1 MKVRGSERTF
11 SPSHLFAFP
20 GRKNAPPVGSH
31 GTNMTLKD
39 KVALVTGGSRG
50 IGRSVCVRLAG
61 AGAFVFINY
70 ARNEEA
76 ARETLRL
83 VGQAGGS
90 GKIVRFDVADDRA
103 TAEAIAALIREKGR
117 IDILVNNAGESRDGL
132 LVRMKEQDWGRV
144 LDTNLTGAF
153 HCCRAAAY
161 AMMKQRG
168 GRIINVSSL
177 VALSGNAGQANYS
190 ASKAGLIGL
199 TKSLARELAP
209 RAICVNAVA
218 PGLIDTDMTSAMTEE
233 QREKI
238 LEGIP
243 LSRLGTP
250 DDVAGV
256 VLFLA
261 SDEAGYITGQV
272 IGVNGG
278 LYM

>member
-1 MKVRGSERTF
+1 
-11 SPSHLFAFP
+11 
-20 GRKNAPPVGSH
+20 
-31 GTNMTLKD
+31 MTLKG

-50 IGRSVCVRLAG
+50 IGRAICLRLAG
-61 AGAFVFINY
+61 AGAFVAVNY
-70 ARNEEA
+70 ARNGQA
-76 ARETLRL
+76 ARETIRL
-83 VGQAGGS
+83 IGEAGGEAEALC
-90 GKIVRFDVADDRA
+90 FDVADHGAA
-103 TAEAIAALIREKGR
+103 TGAIAALIERRGR
-117 IDILVNNAGESRDGL
+117 VDILVNNAGESRDGL
-132 LVRMKEQDWGRV
+132 LVRMKEQDWDRV
-144 LDTNLTGAF
+144 IDTNLKGAF
-153 HCCRAAAY
+153 NCSRAVAY
-161 AMMKQRG
+161 AMMKRRS
-168 GRIINVSSL
+168 GRIVNVSSV

-209 RAICVNAVA
+209 RGICVNAVA

-233 QREKI
+233 QRERV
-238 LEGIP
+238 LGEIP

>member
-1 MKVRGSERTF
+1 M
-11 SPSHLFAFP
+11 
-20 GRKNAPPVGSH
+20 N
-31 GTNMTLKD
+31 LKG

-50 IGRSVCVRLAG
+50 IGRAVSVRLAG
-61 AGAFVFINY
+61 AGAFVIVNF

-83 VGQAGGS
+83 IGEAGGD
-90 GKIVRFDVADDRA
+90 GTIARFDVSDDRES
-103 TAEAIAALIREKGR
+103 TDAIAALIKEKGR

-132 LVRMKEQDWGRV
+132 LVRMKDRDWDRV
-144 LDTNLTGAF
+144 IGTNLKGAF
-153 HCCRAAAY
+153 HCCRAVAY
-161 AMMKQRG
+161 TMMKQRG
-168 GRIINVSSL
+168 GRIVNVSSV

-190 ASKAGLIGL
+190 ASKAGLVGL

-233 QREKI
+233 QRESV
-238 LEGIP
+238 LAGIP

>member
-1 MKVRGSERTF
+1 MR
-11 SPSHLFAFP
+11 LQ
-20 GRKNAPPVGSH
+20 
-31 GTNMTLKD
+31 D

-50 IGRSVCVRLAG
+50 IGRAVSVRLAA
-61 AGAFVFINY
+61 AGAFVCVNY

-83 VGQAGGS
+83 IGRAGGD
-90 GKIVRFDVADDRA
+90 GKTVRFDVADDGE
-103 TAEAIAALIREKGR
+103 TAGAIVALIRERGR

-132 LVRMKEQDWGRV
+132 LVRMKDRDWDRV
-144 LDTNLTGAF
+144 MDTNLKGAF
-153 HCCRAAAY
+153 HCCRAVAR

-168 GRIINVSSL
+168 GRIINVSSV
-177 VALSGNAGQANYS
+177 VALAGNAGQANYG

-209 RAICVNAVA
+209 RGICVNAVA
-218 PGLIDTDMTSAMTEE
+218 PGLIDTDMTSALTEE
-233 QREKI
+233 QRQRVLGE
-238 LEGIP
+238 IP
-243 LSRLGTP
+243 LCRLGTP

>member
-1 MKVRGSERTF
+1 M
-11 SPSHLFAFP
+11 
-20 GRKNAPPVGSH
+20 N
-31 GTNMTLKD
+31 LKG

-50 IGRSVCVRLAG
+50 IGRAVSVRLVG
-61 AGAFVFINY
+61 AGAFVYVNY

-83 VGQAGGS
+83 IAEAGGE
-90 GKIVRFDVADDRA
+90 GKIVRFDVADYRGVGD
-103 TAEAIAALIREKGR
+103 TIADLIREKGR

-132 LVRMKEQDWGRV
+132 LVRMKEQDWDHV
-144 LDTNLTGAF
+144 IDTNLKGAF
-153 HCCRAAAY
+153 NCCRAVSY

-168 GRIINVSSL
+168 GRIINISSI

-190 ASKAGLIGL
+190 ASKSGLIGL
-199 TKSLARELAP
+199 TKSLARELGP
-209 RAICVNAVA
+209 RRICVNAVA
-218 PGLIDTDMTSAMTEE
+218 PGLILTDMTSAMTEV
-233 QREKI
+233 QRERVI
-238 LEGIP
+238 GEIP

-250 DDVAGV
+250 DDVAGI

>member
-1 MKVRGSERTF
+1 M
-11 SPSHLFAFP
+11 
-20 GRKNAPPVGSH
+20 N
-31 GTNMTLKD
+31 LKG

-50 IGRSVCVRLAG
+50 IGRAVSVRLAG
-61 AGAFVFINY
+61 AGAFVIVNF

-83 VGQAGGS
+83 IGEAGGD
-90 GKIVRFDVADDRA
+90 GTIARFDVSDDRES
-103 TAEAIAALIREKGR
+103 TDAIAALIKEKGR

-132 LVRMKEQDWGRV
+132 LVRMKDRDWDRV
-144 LDTNLTGAF
+144 IDTNLKGAF
-153 HCCRAAAY
+153 HCCRAVAY
-161 AMMKQRG
+161 TMMKQRG
-168 GRIINVSSL
+168 GRIVNVSSV

-190 ASKAGLIGL
+190 ASKAGLVGL

-233 QREKI
+233 QRETV
-238 LEGIP
+238 LAGIP

>member
-1 MKVRGSERTF
+1 MK
-11 SPSHLFAFP
+11 
-20 GRKNAPPVGSH
+20 
-31 GTNMTLKD
+31 LKG

-50 IGRSVCVRLAG
+50 IGRAVCLRLAAEG
-61 AGAFVFINY
+61 AYVFVNY
-70 ARNEEA
+70 ARNEAA
-76 ARETLRL
+76 ARETLARI
-83 VGQAGGS
+83 GKAGGE
-90 GKIVRFDVADDRA
+90 GKAVRFDVADTQA
-103 TAEAIAALIREKGR
+103 TIDAIAALVKEKGR

-132 LVRMKEQDWGRV
+132 LVRMKEEDWDRV
-144 LDTNLTGAF
+144 IGTNLKGAF
-153 HCCRAAAY
+153 NCSRAVAY
-161 AMMKQRG
+161 TMMKQRW
-168 GRIINVSSL
+168 GRIISMTSV

-190 ASKAGLIGL
+190 ASKAGIIGL

-209 RAICVNAVA
+209 RGICVNAVA
-218 PGLIDTDMTSAMTEE
+218 PGLIGTDMTSAMTEE
-233 QREKI
+233 QREKV
-238 LEGIP
+238 LEEIP

>member
-1 MKVRGSERTF
+1 
-11 SPSHLFAFP
+11 
-20 GRKNAPPVGSH
+20 
-31 GTNMTLKD
+31 MTLKD

-50 IGRSVCVRLAG
+50 IGRAICLRLAG
-61 AGAFVFINY
+61 AGAFVAVNY
-70 ARNEEA
+70 ARNGQA

-83 VGQAGGS
+83 IGEAGGEAEALC
-90 GKIVRFDVADDRA
+90 FDVADHGAA
-103 TAEAIAALIREKGR
+103 TGAIAALIERRGR
-117 IDILVNNAGESRDGL
+117 VDILVNNAGESRDGL
-132 LVRMKEQDWGRV
+132 LVRMKEQDWDRV
-144 LDTNLTGAF
+144 IDTNLKGAF
-153 HCCRAAAY
+153 NCSRAVAY
-161 AMMKQRG
+161 AMMKRRS
-168 GRIINVSSL
+168 GRIVNVSSV

-209 RAICVNAVA
+209 RGICVNAVA

-233 QREKI
+233 QRERV
-238 LEGIP
+238 LGEIP

>member
-1 MKVRGSERTF
+1 M
-11 SPSHLFAFP
+11 
-20 GRKNAPPVGSH
+20 N
-31 GTNMTLKD
+31 LKG

-50 IGRSVCVRLAG
+50 IGRAVSVRLAG
-61 AGAFVFINY
+61 AGAFVIVNY

-83 VGQAGGS
+83 IGEAGGD
-90 GKIVRFDVADDRA
+90 GTIARFDVSDDRES
-103 TAEAIAALIREKGR
+103 TDAIAALIKEKGR

-132 LVRMKEQDWGRV
+132 LVRMKDRDWDRV
-144 LDTNLTGAF
+144 IGTNLKGAF
-153 HCCRAAAY
+153 HCCRAVAY
-161 AMMKQRG
+161 TMMKQRG
-168 GRIINVSSL
+168 GRIVNVSSV

-190 ASKAGLIGL
+190 ASKAGLVGL

-233 QREKI
+233 QRESV
-238 LEGIP
+238 LAGIP

>member
-1 MKVRGSERTF
+1 M
-11 SPSHLFAFP
+11 
-20 GRKNAPPVGSH
+20 N
-31 GTNMTLKD
+31 LKG

-50 IGRSVCVRLAG
+50 IGRAVSVRLAG
-61 AGAFVFINY
+61 AGAFVIVNF

-83 VGQAGGS
+83 IGEAGGD
-90 GKIVRFDVADDRA
+90 GTIARFDVSDDRES
-103 TAEAIAALIREKGR
+103 TDAIAALIKEKGR

-132 LVRMKEQDWGRV
+132 LVRMKDRDWDRV
-144 LDTNLTGAF
+144 IGTNLKGAF
-153 HCCRAAAY
+153 HCCRAVAY
-161 AMMKQRG
+161 TMMKQRG
-168 GRIINVSSL
+168 GRIVNVSSV

-190 ASKAGLIGL
+190 ASKAGLVGL

-233 QREKI
+233 QRETVLK
-238 LEGIP
+238 GIP

>member
-1 MKVRGSERTF
+1 MR
-11 SPSHLFAFP
+11 
-20 GRKNAPPVGSH
+20 
-31 GTNMTLKD
+31 LKG

-50 IGRSVCVRLAG
+50 IGRAVSVRLAG
-61 AGAFVFINY
+61 AGAFVIVNY

-83 VGQAGGS
+83 IGRAGGD
-90 GKIVRFDVADDRA
+90 GKIARFDVSDDREA
-103 TAEAIAALIREKGR
+103 TDAIAALIKEKGR

-132 LVRMKEQDWGRV
+132 LVRMKDRDWDRV
-144 LDTNLTGAF
+144 IDTNLKGAF
-153 HCCRAAAY
+153 HCCRAVAY
-161 AMMKQRG
+161 TMMKQRG
-168 GRIINVSSL
+168 GRIVNVSSV

-190 ASKAGLIGL
+190 ASKAGLVGL

-233 QREKI
+233 QRETV

>member
-1 MKVRGSERTF
+1 MK
-11 SPSHLFAFP
+11 
-20 GRKNAPPVGSH
+20 
-31 GTNMTLKD
+31 LKD

-50 IGRSVCVRLAG
+50 IGRAISVRLAG
-61 AGAFVFINY
+61 EGAFVFVNY
-70 ARNEEA
+70 TRNEAA
-76 ARETLRL
+76 ARETLHL
-83 VGQAGGS
+83 IGKTGGE
-90 GKIVRFDVADDRA
+90 GKAVCFDVADYKASAD
-103 TAEAIAALIREKGR
+103 AIAALIKEKGR

-132 LVRMKEQDWGRV
+132 LVRMKEQDWDRV
-144 LDTNLTGAF
+144 IDTNLKGTF
-153 HCCRAAAY
+153 NCCRATAY
-161 AMMKQRG
+161 TMMKQRG
-168 GRIINVSSL
+168 GRIINISSI

-190 ASKAGLIGL
+190 ASKAGIVGL

-209 RAICVNAVA
+209 RSICVNAVA
-218 PGLIDTDMTSAMTEE
+218 PGLIITDMTSAMTEE
-233 QREKI
+233 QREKV
-238 LEGIP
+238 LEEIP

>member
-1 MKVRGSERTF
+1 M
-11 SPSHLFAFP
+11 
-20 GRKNAPPVGSH
+20 N
-31 GTNMTLKD
+31 LKG

-50 IGRSVCVRLAG
+50 IGRAVSVRLAG
-61 AGAFVFINY
+61 AGAFVIVNY

-83 VGQAGGS
+83 IGRAGGD
-90 GKIVRFDVADDRA
+90 GKIARFDVSDDREA
-103 TAEAIAALIREKGR
+103 TDAIAALIKEKGR

-132 LVRMKEQDWGRV
+132 LVRMKDRDWDRV
-144 LDTNLTGAF
+144 IDTNLKGAF
-153 HCCRAAAY
+153 HCCRAVAY

-168 GRIINVSSL
+168 GRIVNVSSV

-190 ASKAGLIGL
+190 ASKAGLVGL

-233 QREKI
+233 QRETV
-238 LEGIP
+238 LAGIP

>member
-1 MKVRGSERTF
+1 
-11 SPSHLFAFP
+11 
-20 GRKNAPPVGSH
+20 
-31 GTNMTLKD
+31 MTLKG

-50 IGRSVCVRLAG
+50 IGRAVSVRLAG
-61 AGAFVFINY
+61 QGAFVFVNY
-70 ARNEEA
+70 TRNEQA

-83 VGQAGGS
+83 IGEGGGE
-90 GKIVRFDVADDRA
+90 GKAACFDVADYKASTD
-103 TAEAIAALIREKGR
+103 AIAGLIKEKGR

-132 LVRMKEQDWGRV
+132 LVRMKEQDWDRV
-144 LDTNLTGAF
+144 IDTNLKGAF
-153 HCCRAAAY
+153 NCCRAVSY

-168 GRIINVSSL
+168 GRIINVSSV

-190 ASKAGLIGL
+190 ASKAGIIGL

-209 RAICVNAVA
+209 RGICVNAVA
-218 PGLIDTDMTSAMTEE
+218 PGLIITDMTSAMTEE
-233 QREKI
+233 QREKV
-238 LEGIP
+238 LGEIP

-261 SDEAGYITGQV
+261 SNEAGYITGQV
-272 IGVNGG
+272 VGVNGG

>member
-1 MKVRGSERTF
+1 M
-11 SPSHLFAFP
+11 
-20 GRKNAPPVGSH
+20 N
-31 GTNMTLKD
+31 LKG
-39 KVALVTGGSRG
+39 KAALVTGGSRG
-50 IGRSVCVRLAG
+50 IGRAVSIRLAG
-61 AGAFVFINY
+61 EGAFVFVNY

-83 VGQAGGS
+83 IGEAGGE
-90 GKIVRFDVADDRA
+90 GKIVRFDVADTKAA
-103 TAEAIAALIREKGR
+103 TEAIAGLIQEKGR

-132 LVRMKEQDWGRV
+132 LVRMKEQDWDRV
-144 LDTNLTGAF
+144 IDTNLKGTF
-153 HCCRAAAY
+153 NCCRAVSY

-168 GRIINVSSL
+168 GRIINVSSV

-190 ASKAGLIGL
+190 ASKAGIIGL

-209 RAICVNAVA
+209 RGICVNAVA
-218 PGLIDTDMTSAMTEE
+218 PGLIATDMTSAMTEE
-233 QREKI
+233 QREKV
-238 LEGIP
+238 LEEIP

-261 SDEAGYITGQV
+261 SGEAGYITGQV

>member
-1 MKVRGSERTF
+1 M
-11 SPSHLFAFP
+11 
-20 GRKNAPPVGSH
+20 N
-31 GTNMTLKD
+31 LKG
-39 KVALVTGGSRG
+39 KAALITGGSRG
-50 IGRSVCVRLAG
+50 IGRAVSIRLAREG
-61 AGAFVFINY
+61 AYVFVNY
-70 ARNEEA
+70 ARNEGA

-83 VGQAGGS
+83 IGQAGGE
-90 GKIVRFDVADDRA
+90 GEIVRFDVADTKAA
-103 TAEAIAALIREKGR
+103 TEAIAGLIQEKGR

-132 LVRMKEQDWGRV
+132 LVRMKEQDWDRV
-144 LDTNLTGAF
+144 IGTNLKGAF
-153 HCCRAAAY
+153 NCCRAVSY

-168 GRIINVSSL
+168 GRIINVSSI

-190 ASKAGLIGL
+190 ASKAGIIGL

-209 RAICVNAVA
+209 RGICVNAVA
-218 PGLIDTDMTSAMTEE
+218 PGLIATDMTSAMTEE
-233 QREKI
+233 QREKV
-238 LEGIP
+238 LEEIP